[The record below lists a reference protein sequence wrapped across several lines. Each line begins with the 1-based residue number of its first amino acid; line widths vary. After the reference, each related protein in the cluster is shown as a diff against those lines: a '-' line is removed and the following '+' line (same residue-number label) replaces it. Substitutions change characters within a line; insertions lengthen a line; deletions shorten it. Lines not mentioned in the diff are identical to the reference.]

1 MSNYMY
7 LSTDELVLI
16 NILNTMYNDNYRQ
29 IEQLQDSN
37 TRIMTSI
44 INILTNVLHT
54 RTRNRQGTPANGT
67 STASNRRENN
77 TSPITNTTTTSNP
90 NPNSVRRINSTST
103 SSSNGLLS
111 FLNSEILRNS
121 SHTTTNPSQSSFRS
135 GINELIQ
142 GFLEPIEVFPTQS
155 QIEIA
160 TRIVRFSD
168 IVNPINSS
176 CPISMERFNDSD
188 NVSIIRE
195 CGHIFSTQEINLWF
209 RSNCR
214 CPICRYD
221 IRNYNPQQ
229 RRNVEGN
236 VEERNQTPSDSVI
249 NDMSNN
255 IVPTSTNDMS
265 NNIVPTSNDMS
276 NNIVP
281 TSTNDLFGSIS
292 SSNIVFTVPYIS
304 DMSGNNLNTNDIAS
318 LLINYYT
325 RGV

>member
-1 MSNYMY
+1 MSNNYMY

-44 INILTNVLHT
+44 INILSSVLNS
-54 RTRNRQGTPANGT
+54 RTRNRQGTHTNGT
-67 STASNRRENN
+67 SNPSSRRENN
-77 TSPITNTTTTSNP
+77 TSPITNTTSTSNL
-90 NPNSVRRINSTST
+90 NPNGVRRINSSSST
-103 SSSNGLLS
+103 TNSNGLLS
-111 FLNSEILRNS
+111 FLNSEILRNPS
-121 SHTTTNPSQSSFRS
+121 YTTNSSQSAFRS
-135 GINELIQ
+135 EISELLQ

-229 RRNVEGN
+229 RRNLEGN
-236 VEERNQTPSDSVI
+236 IEERNQTPSDSFI
-249 NDMSNN
+249 NDVSNN

-265 NNIVPTSNDMS
+265 NNIVPTS
-276 NNIVP
+276 
-281 TSTNDLFGSIS
+281 TNDVSGSIT
-292 SSNIVFTVPYIS
+292 SSNIVFTVPYIA
-304 DMSGNNLNTNDIAS
+304 DMSGNNLNVNDITS
-318 LLINYYT
+318 LLFNYYT